1 MATAY
6 HGRKG
11 VVYISTTGS
20 GTATLVALL
29 NSWSLNRETDYAEVT
44 AFGDTNKTYVQGL
57 PDVSG
62 ELSGFWDSDSDAL
75 YDGSTSSDGV
85 KIYLY
90 PSSDAPS
97 KYFYG
102 PAWLDVSFEVPNDEA
117 ATLSGSFR
125 AKSAWGQM

>member
-1 MATAY
+1 MATPY

-11 VVYISTTGS
+11 AAYISISGS
-20 GTATLVALL
+20 ASASLVALL
-29 NSWSLNRETDYAEVT
+29 NSWSLNRETDYAETT

-57 PDVSG
+57 PDISG

-75 YDGSTSSDGV
+75 YDGSISSDGV

-90 PSSDAPS
+90 PSTDAPS

-117 ATLSGSFR
+117 ATISATFK